1 MNGFMGNVILG
12 IEIFL
17 CFLLLF
23 WWISSTSLIH
33 NTLLRARKALARKS
47 TLTEK
52 MDMLL
57 LHSGLYRKIPL
68 LTTENWILLQIVFV
82 GAVILVLSLFGLSVW
97 VGLIAIL
104 LFVII
109 QYVIVSILI
118 AANYRAVDED
128 LLKFL
133 DFLGNYS
140 VTSGEITSILYQ
152 VSEYM
157 DEPLKSVL
165 EECCYEAQT
174 LGDPGGALL
183 GMIGKIPH
191 PKFGEVVRNIEVTM
205 RYSADFSI
213 LVNQSRRAVREN
225 MRMRQERKS
234 LAREAWINMIILGVM
249 AVVIFMAVE
258 SLTGIAIEN
267 VLFYSWIGR
276 ACLIAIGVIML
287 LFYRQVRAID
297 R

>member
-1 MNGFMGNVILG
+1 MSGFMGKSILG
-12 IEIFL
+12 IEL
-17 CFLLLF
+17 LGCFLLLF
-23 WWISSTSLIH
+23 WWINTTSLIH
-33 NTLLRARKALARKS
+33 NTFLRAKKSLSRKS

-52 MDMLL
+52 VDALL

-68 LTTENWILLQIVFV
+68 LTTENWILGQVVFI
-82 GAVILVLSLFGLSVW
+82 GAVILILSLFGLSIWIGV
-97 VGLIAIL
+97 IAIFS
-104 LFVII
+104 FVIM
-109 QYVIVSILI
+109 QYVVVSILI
-118 AANYRAVDED
+118 AANYRAVEED

-157 DEPLKSVL
+157 NEPLRSVL

-205 RYSADFSI
+205 RYSADFTI

-258 SLTGIAIEN
+258 SLTGIEIET

-276 ACLIAIGVIML
+276 SCLIAIGVIML